1 MNLIYTDKI
10 KQGIDLYSTGYH
22 FSNILK
28 ENRIRINNYWTL
40 DFVLKFENSGKV
52 LYFVLDSK
60 FSSYSSVQRYH
71 IAELVNKYILGI
83 ASTNEYYSKVAG
95 VWAIYPSEK
104 GESLSLKKNL
114 INSRKASLPIIEIE
128 PLLIQDNSL
137 RELIGYMHELFD
149 EIYKD
154 EL

>member
-10 KQGIDLYSTGYH
+10 KHGIDLYSTGYH
-22 FSNILK
+22 FSKILK

-40 DFVLKFENSGKV
+40 DFVLDF
-52 LYFVLDSK
+52 K

>member
-10 KQGIDLYSTGYH
+10 KHGIDLYSTGYH
-22 FSNILK
+22 FSKILK

-40 DFVLKFENSGKV
+40 DFVLDF
-52 LYFVLDSK
+52 K

-104 GESLSLKKNL
+104 GESLSLKENL

>member
-10 KQGIDLYSTGYH
+10 KHGIDLYSTGYH
-22 FSNILK
+22 FSKILK

-40 DFVLKFENSGKV
+40 DFVLDF
-52 LYFVLDSK
+52 K

-114 INSRKASLPIIEIE
+114 IKF
-128 PLLIQDNSL
+128 
-137 RELIGYMHELFD
+137 Y
-149 EIYKD
+149 IYF
-154 EL
+154 

>member
-10 KQGIDLYSTGYH
+10 KHGIGLYSTGYH
-22 FSNILK
+22 FSKILK

-40 DFVLKFENSGKV
+40 DFVLDF
-52 LYFVLDSK
+52 K

>member
-10 KQGIDLYSTGYH
+10 KHGIDLYSTGYH
-22 FSNILK
+22 FSKILK

-40 DFVLKFENSGKV
+40 DFVLDF
-52 LYFVLDSK
+52 K

-137 RELIGYMHELFD
+137 RELIGYIHELFD